1 MQTSNRLL
9 LAIRVANE
17 AHNGQYRK
25 WGHSSIPY
33 IIHPLRVMN
42 NVAMILESTE
52 DMVIAAV
59 LHDVLEDTKLTEA
72 DLVAKGFG
80 GEVVLFVKAL
90 TNPSKGSNLT
100 RADRKAMD
108 RQHLAGASWEVKV
121 IKLANRIDNM
131 LEVRNDPT
139 SPKDF
144 VELYKNESRLLL
156 EVLKGT
162 NEELEAVLAK
172 LVC

>member
-1 MQTSNRLL
+1 MDGGEQILRAARL
-9 LAIRVANE
+9 AEE
-17 AHNGQYRK
+17 AHRGQCRK
-25 WGHSSIPY
+25 WGHAQDPY
-33 IIHPLRVMN
+33 IWHPMRV
-42 NVAMILESTE
+42 AG
-52 DMVIAAV
+52 MVSLVEFATVEMVQAAY
-59 LHDVLEDTKLTEA
+59 LHDVLEDTKVNELALYEA
-72 DLVAKGFG
+72 GFIG
-80 GEVVLFVKAL
+80 KVILFVKAL
-90 TNPSKGSNLT
+90 TNPSKGSNLP

-121 IKLANRIDNM
+121 IKLADRIDNL

-162 NEELEAVLAK
+162 NEELEAVLVK